1 MLHLNA
7 FKSWMNRALITTIVH
22 LVYIWLLYS
31 LEGNKRITKVTL
43 GAVSSET
50 HPF

>member
-43 GAVSSET
+43 GAVS
-50 HPF
+50 